1 MGWSKARA
9 AGGGKGGG
17 EFLSVDLH
25 LTAEQCAEAAE
36 ELCQNAPVHR
46 REIFLFSA
54 VDRG

>member
-1 MGWSKARA
+1 MVEGEGG
-9 AGGGKGGG
+9 GGGKGGG